1 MGKSKVLLLDGGFAS
16 QLIENGF
23 EDIDSD
29 PLWSARLLKTNPEA
43 VKSEYNLIQ
52 LMCKRW
58 AY

>member
-1 MGKSKVLLLDGGFAS
+1 MEESKVLLLDGGFAS
-16 QLIENGF
+16 QLIENGV

-52 LMCKRW
+52 LMCE
-58 AY
+58 

>member
-1 MGKSKVLLLDGGFAS
+1 MEKSKVLLLDGGFAS

-43 VKSEYNLIQ
+43 VKSELYNLRQ
-52 LMCKRW
+52 LMCKQ
-58 AY
+58 